1 MAKTLAVIATAGA
14 LLPLAFT
21 GSGDYPNAEI
31 TNELIKARIYLPDRQ
46 KGFYRGTR
54 FDWSG
59 VLYSLHANGHSYYG
73 PWFNKTDPSVHDF
86 VYRGAD
92 IVAGPCSAITGP
104 VDEFGP
110 VGYDEAKPGGTF
122 IKIGVGALRRDSD
135 GKYDNY
141 HLYEI
146 ADAGEWTAKKHPDG
160 LDFVQQLHDA
170 GSGYAYVY
178 EKKVRLIGGKAE
190 MVLSH
195 RLKNVG
201 KRAIRTDV
209 YNHNFLVLD
218 QQPPG
223 PGMVISVPFTI
234 RAPDAPQN
242 GLAEVRGKQ
251 IVYLKTLKERD
262 VVAIS
267 LENFGESPK
276 DHMIRLEKSSLGAG
290 MKIQSDRPLLRES
303 LWSIRTVV
311 AMEPFISIAIEPGAE
326 FTWTTAYEYYS
337 LARKGS

>member
-1 MAKTLAVIATAGA
+1 MTKMLAVIAAIGA
-14 LLPLAFT
+14 WFSLGLS
-21 GSGDYPNAEI
+21 GSADYPSTEVA
-31 TNELIKARIYLPDRQ
+31 NESIKAKIYLPDRQ

-59 VLYSLHANGHSYYG
+59 VLYSLQANGHSYYG

-86 VYRGAD
+86 VYRGTD

-110 VGYDEAKPGGTF
+110 VGYDEAKPGDTF
-122 IKIGVGALRRDSD
+122 IKIGVGALRRTSNE
-135 GKYDNY
+135 KYDNY

-146 ADAGEWTAKKHPDG
+146 ADGGRWTFTKQPDG
-160 LDFVQQLHDA
+160 LDFVQRLDDA

-178 EKKVRLIGGKAE
+178 QKTVRLTSGKSE
-190 MVLSH
+190 MVLGH
-195 RLKNVG
+195 QLKNLG

-218 QQPPG
+218 RKGPG
-223 PGMVISVPFTI
+223 PGMVISVPFMI
-234 RAPDAPQN
+234 RTPDSPQKD
-242 GLAEVRGKQ
+242 LAEIRDRQ
-251 IVYLKTLKERD
+251 IVYLKTLKDRD
-262 VVAIS
+262 VFAMS
-267 LENFGESPK
+267 LEGFGKSSN
-276 DHMIRLEKSSLGAG
+276 DHMIRIENSNLGAG
-290 MKIQSDRPLLRES
+290 MTLQSDRPLLRES

-326 FTWTTAYEYYS
+326 FSWTTVYEYYS
-337 LARKGS
+337 LPRKTN